1 MLTYYYALIRDPCER
16 TARELFQYV
25 EAHPGCLLVLDPDD
39 SAALHRA
46 IDITSPDY
54 ERRYCGGGRADA

>member
-1 MLTYYYALIRDPCER
+1 LALDR
-16 TARELFQYV
+16 
-25 EAHPGCLLVLDPDD
+25 DD

-54 ERRYCGGGRADA
+54 ERRYPVVAEELTLDRRVIDSRIHFERSIARDRR